1 MEKERRVKAL
11 SLVALLITIV
21 GLTVAFAAMSR
32 TLTINGTATMDTARW
47 NIHFANITNNK
58 VHAATVNSA
67 QITGETTITYGVTL
81 TKPGDKAEIEFDVV
95 NSGDIDAY
103 IGGLNVFTLNCENE
117 TGDRNIV
124 CNNLEWSLKYKETG
138 NTNIVAVNDTL
149 TAGQTRH
156 MIYEIGYKES
166 AETLPEDDV
175 TFNDLQITI
184 TYNQDMGVSQD
195 SSGGDIS
202 SDTEA
207 LTYPIE
213 GTITNANNENEVVSY
228 TLTSDGKIILSGF
241 QTIELTGPE
250 YNYYNGDETLY
261 LGPAMS
267 QDICNKM
274 NLNEDGCDAFSDLL
288 SGDSTYSE
296 LMSEDRTSG
305 FTPEEKS
312 EYLANITRLSNI
324 VPATTLEFASEVTTI
339 TDSNLKVGRF
349 GNISTIIVSSSVSN
363 LPDWASIGI
372 NVTYK

>member
-11 SLVALLITIV
+11 SIVALLITIV

-103 IGGLNVFTLNCENE
+103 IGGLEIFTLNCENE

-138 NTNIVAVNDTL
+138 NTSNVAVNDTL
-149 TAGQTRH
+149 KSGQTRH

-184 TYNQDMGVSQD
+184 TYNQDMGNSVSQD
-195 SSGGDIS
+195 SIGDDI
-202 SDTEA
+202 
-207 LTYPIE
+207 
-213 GTITNANNENEVVSY
+213 NV
-228 TLTSDGKIILSGF
+228 DGNSF
-241 QTIELTGPE
+241 QFVL
-250 YNYYNGDETLY
+250 NETL
-261 LGPAMS
+261 P
-267 QDICNKM
+267 
-274 NLNEDGCDAFSDLL
+274 
-288 SGDSTYSE
+288 T
-296 LMSEDRTSG
+296 
-305 FTPEEKS
+305 FT
-312 EYLANITRLSNI
+312 L
-324 VPATTLEFASEVTTI
+324 
-339 TDSNLKVGRF
+339 
-349 GNISTIIVSSSVSN
+349 SSSISAKDISN
-363 LPDWASIGI
+363 LPSYNNGKENVQLDYIVLEKDEDSIKVGFEDDMIYVYCDELGI
-372 NVTYK
+372 DYEYYWNNDSGHLNNYSGPGWYANGVIVDPSNYPVINNYTLRNDEDFTLSQINEWFADIFTLVN

>member
-11 SLVALLITIV
+11 SIVALLIAVV

-47 NIHFANITNNK
+47 DIHFANITNNK

-103 IGGLNVFTLNCENE
+103 IGGLEIFTLNCENE

-149 TAGQTRH
+149 KSGQTRH

-166 AETLPEDDV
+166 AETLPSDDV

-202 SDTEA
+202 SDTD
-207 LTYPIE
+207 T
-213 GTITNANNENEVVSY
+213 
-228 TLTSDGKIILSGF
+228 
-241 QTIELTGPE
+241 
-250 YNYYNGDETLY
+250 YYN
-261 LGPAMS
+261 
-267 QDICNKM
+267 IKFN
-274 NLNEDGCDAFSDLL
+274 DL
-288 SGDSTYSE
+288 
-296 LMSEDRTSG
+296 
-305 FTPEEKS
+305 
-312 EYLANITRLSNI
+312 
-324 VPATTLEFASEVTTI
+324 
-339 TDSNLKVGRF
+339 
-349 GNISTIIVSSSVSN
+349 
-363 LPDWASIGI
+363 ASIDWNSVNFNTVEMI
-372 NVTYK
+372 FN

>member
-11 SLVALLITIV
+11 SIVALLIAVV

-47 NIHFANITNNK
+47 DIHFANITNNK

-103 IGGLNVFTLNCENE
+103 IGGLEIFTLNCENE

-149 TAGQTRH
+149 KSGQTRH

-166 AETLPEDDV
+166 AETLPSDDV

-184 TYNQDMGVSQD
+184 TYNQDMGNSASQD
-195 SSGGDIS
+195 SSNDDIS
-202 SDTEA
+202 SDTRYNITFKDLENVDYSLLPEYDNGNGGA
-207 LTYPIE
+207 VVFEYQNGVKGILKIANDPKESFLIYFLEDESEEYYYEDGSWEDNAIPILTNVRI
-213 GTITNANNENEVVSY
+213 VDS
-228 TLTSDGKIILSGF
+228 S
-241 QTIELTGPE
+241 ELTLQFI
-250 YNYYNGDETLY
+250 TLKKLDTWTY
-261 LGPAMS
+261 M
-267 QDICNKM
+267 NKTQLEVFL
-274 NLNEDGCDAFSDLL
+274 NLQ
-288 SGDSTYSE
+288 
-296 LMSEDRTSG
+296 
-305 FTPEEKS
+305 
-312 EYLANITRLSNI
+312 
-324 VPATTLEFASEVTTI
+324 EVE
-339 TDSNLKVGRF
+339 
-349 GNISTIIVSSSVSN
+349 
-363 LPDWASIGI
+363 
-372 NVTYK
+372 

>member
-11 SLVALLITIV
+11 SIVALLITIV

-103 IGGLNVFTLNCENE
+103 IGGLEIFTLNCENE

-138 NTNIVAVNDTL
+138 NTSNVAVNDTL
-149 TAGQTRH
+149 KSGQTRH

-184 TYNQDMGVSQD
+184 TYNQDMGNSASQD
-195 SSGGDIS
+195 STGDDIS

-228 TLTSDGKIILSGF
+228 TLTSDGKLIDSARKLIDLHQFETGDYQHRGGEYPASGKPD
-241 QTIELTGPE
+241 TIQA
-250 YNYYNGDETLY
+250 GDDWLQFSFKNT
-261 LGPAMS
+261 S
-267 QDICNKM
+267 
-274 NLNEDGCDAFSDLL
+274 EDGAKAWVRKF
-288 SGDSTYSE
+288 
-296 LMSEDRTSG
+296 
-305 FTPEEKS
+305 
-312 EYLANITRLSNI
+312 ANKNSLDIQ
-324 VPATTLEFASEVTTI
+324 
-339 TDSNLKVGRF
+339 
-349 GNISTIIVSSSVSN
+349 NISSWQDGDYTN
-363 LPDWASIGI
+363 DWVMVEISI
-372 NVTYK
+372 K